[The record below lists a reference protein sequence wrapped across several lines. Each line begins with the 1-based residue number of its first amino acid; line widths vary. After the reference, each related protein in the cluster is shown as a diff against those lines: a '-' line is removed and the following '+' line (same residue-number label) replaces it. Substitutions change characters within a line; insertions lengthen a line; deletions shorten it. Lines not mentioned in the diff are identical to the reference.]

1 LVVVKVRNNEWVGAR
16 PSVGS
21 TVLLWMR
28 DIARP
33 KGIATEKD
41 SSIREG
47 SRGLGFGLEALQVLS
62 REGEVVVC
70 NVAKG
75 V

>member
-1 LVVVKVRNNEWVGAR
+1 MISGWGLDQVWALQCSSGRGIYVAC
-16 PSVGS
+16 
-21 TVLLWMR
+21 
-28 DIARP
+28 P

-47 SRGLGFGLEALQVLS
+47 SRGLGLGPEARQVLL

-75 V
+75 A